1 VPGAGAAVL
10 LGCLGALGGSS
21 GCSAVSTEVPIRRA
35 PAERL
40 VWPGAPE
47 RARIEY
53 VGALRSAKDLGR
65 KDGRLARL
73 KSVLF
78 GEDPV
83 EMIKPLDVAKNEAG
97 TLVVADPGVPT
108 VHFFDLEQ
116 KRYRRL
122 DDEVAALLDS
132 PVGIAIDDAG
142 RVYLADSV
150 RGKIFVL
157 DEGGR
162 LIGEMGEGL
171 LVRPTGLALGP
182 AHENLYVVDTAAC
195 RVVIFDR
202 TGREVGRFGQRGA
215 QVGEFNFPTYIAV
228 GPDGTVQVSD
238 SLNFRV
244 QIFDPSGAPIASFGQ
259 PGDAAGDLARP
270 KGVAMD
276 RFGRIYVADA
286 AFENVQIFDPR
297 GALLLAF
304 GAPGTGPGQLY
315 LPGGLF
321 VDSKN
326 TIWVAD
332 SFNRRVQIF
341 RLLEGGD

>member
-1 VPGAGAAVL
+1 M
-10 LGCLGALGGSS
+10 
-21 GCSAVSTEVPIRRA
+21 
-35 PAERL
+35 ERL

-53 VGALRSAKDLGR
+53 VGALRSAEDLGR
-65 KDGRLARL
+65 EVGRLARL

-108 VHFFDLEQ
+108 VHFFDLERR
-116 KRYRRL
+116 RYRRL
-122 DDEVAALLDS
+122 DDEVAALLSS
-132 PVGIAIDDAG
+132 PVGIAIDDTG

-150 RGKIFVL
+150 RRKIFVL
-157 DEGGR
+157 DEDGR
-162 LIGEMGEGL
+162 LIGEMGEGV
-171 LVRPTGLALGP
+171 LVRPTGLALD
-182 AHENLYVVDTAAC
+182 AAQEHLYVVDTTAC
-195 RVVIFDR
+195 RVVVFDR
-202 TGREVGRFGQRGA
+202 TGREVGRFGRRGA
-215 QVGEFNFPTYIAV
+215 RAGELNFPTYITV
-228 GPDGTVQVSD
+228 GADGTIRVSD

-244 QIFDPSGAPIASFGQ
+244 QIFDPDGTPITSFGQ

-270 KGVAMD
+270 KGVATD
-276 RFGRIYVADA
+276 TSGRIYVADA
-286 AFENVQIFDPR
+286 AFENVQIFNPR

-304 GAPGTGPGQLY
+304 GAPGTGAGQFY

-341 RLLEGGD
+341 RLLAEEN